1 MMIMILLL
9 YLTTVTLKSGKI
21 QNNNIMK
28 DLIDALKP
36 MLRLKVGASISCAV
50 ILCVVISETFPHIL
64 YSLVCLQQRIRVYF
78 GRSIVCC
85 RALTHTYSGTS
96 GDSSLDNAL
105 SRTPSIDTRISTST
119 DTMDTVQISVSSSTL
134 NTAQV
139 CSPFLIHSIAIVG
152 LPLQCIYYFLILIH
166 YSVFDP
172 I

>member
-1 MMIMILLL
+1 MFGAAHW
-9 YLTTVTLKSGKI
+9 TL
-21 QNNNIMK
+21 
-28 DLIDALKP
+28 
-36 MLRLKVGASISCAV
+36 
-50 ILCVVISETFPHIL
+50 FW
-64 YSLVCLQQRIRVYF
+64 
-78 GRSIVCC
+78 RSIVCC

-105 SRTPSIDTRISTST
+105 SRTPSIDTHISTST

-166 YSVFDP
+166 YSVFDS